1 MLATALKSHIEYDK
15 AAQVAKKAH
24 MDEFALIESGEA
36 LGYFTKKEYKA
47 WVKHRGVIA
56 PKSTSKSWNGKKKLL
71 KSQ

>member
-36 LGYFTKKEYKA
+36 LGYFTEKEYKD
-47 WVKHRGVIA
+47 WVKRQDMTS
-56 PKSTSKSWNGKKKLL
+56 PKGASKSWYGKKMPF
-71 KSQ
+71 